1 MSREVVLAISA
12 VSAIYLACAIS
23 AFSDPAQENDLVTTR
38 LASLRD
44 ASRWRITYGFSA
56 TDYRHRLYRFVF
68 AYRGYLSAWM
78 SERSVDLLIQI
89 GSLGVTVILTGFMLR
104 GAFAPRY
111 GWGRATKLMPQKDL
125 LYFCAWALISLA
137 QMLAFSSYP
146 SISLLMGVL
155 ALAFSA
161 FFGLSTF
168 GYIGS
173 EDASSDSR
181 N

>member
-68 AYRGYLSAWM
+68 AAYR
-78 SERSVDLLIQI
+78 RLLICLDVRAV
-89 GSLGVTVILTGFMLR
+89 GRPTDPDRFSRRHRHSDWVHASGCFRAALRLGQSDKVNASKRLT
-104 GAFAPRY
+104 
-111 GWGRATKLMPQKDL
+111 L
-125 LYFCAWALISLA
+125 LLCLGPDIACA
-137 QMLAFSSYP
+137 
-146 SISLLMGVL
+146 
-155 ALAFSA
+155 
-161 FFGLSTF
+161 
-168 GYIGS
+168 
-173 EDASSDSR
+173 DAGIF
-181 N
+181 